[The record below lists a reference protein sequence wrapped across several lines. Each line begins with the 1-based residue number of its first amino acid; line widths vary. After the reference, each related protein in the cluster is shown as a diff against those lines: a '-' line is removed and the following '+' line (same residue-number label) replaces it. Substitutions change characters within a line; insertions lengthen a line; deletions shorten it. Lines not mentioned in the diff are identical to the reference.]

1 MIVEQRNQTVSL
13 LGVLHMNQSEPIKR
27 LPSGRYCEPRS
38 KLLSSS
44 TLKPALIAGLCIAF
58 FLQCLSLAQVDLGAL
73 VEGMPRLARWAAKA
87 WPPYLDDLDR
97 MLFRAAETV
106 AIATVATV
114 AATLVAF
121 PLSIFIS
128 RNLGSPHWLALPV
141 RGFIN
146 GLRGVDTVVFAILFV
161 AAVGLGP
168 FAGVL
173 GMTLHAIG
181 VIAKLNS
188 EAIETLPKAPLEA
201 AALSGA
207 SQTKIVTYAVLPAS
221 LPSLASVSLYVWEAN
236 VRTSTILGIVG
247 AGGIGIEIKAAIDLL
262 DFQKLFTLTA
272 IVLVMVTVIDQLSS
286 MLRRKLV

>member
-1 MIVEQRNQTVSL
+1 
-13 LGVLHMNQSEPIKR
+13 MNRTEPIIR
-27 LPSGRYCEPRS
+27 EQNGRYIEPAFNPLSPRNF
-38 KLLSSS
+38 KLL
-44 TLKPALIAGLCIAF
+44 LIVALCILF
-58 FLQCLSLAQVDLGAL
+58 FIQCLSLAQVDLGAL
-73 VEGMPRLARWAAKA
+73 VEGMPRLARWAAKS

-97 MLFRAAETV
+97 MLLRAAETV

-114 AATLVAF
+114 TATVIAF

-128 RNLGSPHWLALPV
+128 RNMGSPAWIAAPI

-207 SQTKIVTYAVLPAS
+207 SQTKIVTYAVLPSS
-221 LPSLASVSLYVWEAN
+221 LPSLASTSLYVWEAN

-262 DFQKLFTLTA
+262 DFQKLFTLTV
-272 IVLVMVTVIDQLSS
+272 IVLIMVTVIDQLSS
-286 MLRRKLV
+286 MLRRRLV